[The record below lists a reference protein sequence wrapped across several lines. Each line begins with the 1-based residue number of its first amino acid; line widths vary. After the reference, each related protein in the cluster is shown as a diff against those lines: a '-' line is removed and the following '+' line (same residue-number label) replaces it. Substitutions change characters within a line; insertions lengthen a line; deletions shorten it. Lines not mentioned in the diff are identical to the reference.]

1 MSGPPENMLS
11 GMKLN
16 FIVSSFR
23 KNFLNQ
29 MTSLLMSINY
39 DFQGLYFVLYKNN
52 DFYGSEAWIKLPFPN
67 LFPNLSDPGQIF

>member
-52 DFYGSEAWIKLPFPN
+52 DFYGSEA
-67 LFPNLSDPGQIF
+67 